1 MKYIYFDASAGL
13 SGDMILGALL
23 DLGVPSSLFREKMAE
38 LKLPVEIQLKETKR
52 ATLKDGRE
60 ETI

>member
-23 DLGVPSSLFREKMAE
+23 DLDVSSSLFREKMAE

-52 ATLKDGRE
+52 ATLRG
-60 ETI
+60 